1 MSRIYTS
8 LQLLETEKQE
18 KGNGGPI
25 LNLFE
30 ERAVSA
36 EQEPDSKPPELRPE
50 KILSEFK
57 EKTFQEEQGVRPMPV
72 FIFELANHF
81 KSTLGSIKAL
91 TELSQGRFKDTEF
104 GTNFYRMVNEDIDKT
119 DSEIDCFLEYMKI
132 KSPVPK
138 ANTVHNLLEALLVV
152 HEKKLKDK
160 KIKIAK
166 RQYDRDLPETSVTD
180 EQLRYI
186 LNWIL
191 QYAILATAPNGNI
204 GIFTK
209 SLDNQD
215 GRDEGKAWGTREGRH
230 MEILVVFNGW
240 EKAGEQAG
248 APQELQAAVK
258 QNGKNLI
265 LPFVEEIVQEN
276 RGMMRFKGDS
286 EKHIS
291 QISLVLPVEKRK
303 MNCYQLVES

>member
-1 MSRIYTS
+1 
-8 LQLLETEKQE
+8 
-18 KGNGGPI
+18 
-25 LNLFE
+25 
-30 ERAVSA
+30 
-36 EQEPDSKPPELRPE
+36 
-50 KILSEFK
+50 
-57 EKTFQEEQGVRPMPV
+57 
-72 FIFELANHF
+72 
-81 KSTLGSIKAL
+81 
-91 TELSQGRFKDTEF
+91 
-104 GTNFYRMVNEDIDKT
+104 MVNEDIDRT

-166 RQYDRDLPETSVTD
+166 KQYDRDLPETSVAD

-191 QYAILATAPNGNI
+191 QYAILATAPNGNL

-209 SLDNQD
+209 SLDSQD
-215 GRDEGKAWGTREGRH
+215 ARDEGKTWGTRVGRY

-240 EKAGEQAG
+240 EKTAEQSG
-248 APQELQAAVK
+248 TPQELQAVAK

-276 RGMMRFKGDS
+276 RGMMRFKGDA

-291 QISLVLPVEKRK
+291 QISLVLPVERRK
-303 MNCYQLVES
+303 VSCYQLAES